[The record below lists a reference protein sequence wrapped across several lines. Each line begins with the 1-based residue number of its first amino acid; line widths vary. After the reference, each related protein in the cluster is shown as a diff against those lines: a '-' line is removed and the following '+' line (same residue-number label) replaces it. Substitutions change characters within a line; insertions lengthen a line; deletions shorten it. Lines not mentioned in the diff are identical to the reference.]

1 VASPWG
7 ANEAVVDQITELHK
21 RELGTLHKTHT
32 VKRDM
37 HDKQHQ
43 MRRRNFQN
51 TVLAEARKVRMQCRK
66 QAMLR
71 SRVNYEEEARE
82 EKRAAQ
88 LSYKSDGLKNVSK
101 NLLGMEFTEQERAAV
116 DWAPPTAF
124 GMDNSVRLLDANEGN
139 GDTRVMTSMQD
150 IKEAKR
156 LELEEKIR
164 RANGGDDDEE
174 VSILLCYFVFCW
186 LFIYLMF

>member
-1 VASPWG
+1 
-7 ANEAVVDQITELHK
+7 
-21 RELGTLHKTHT
+21 
-32 VKRDM
+32 M